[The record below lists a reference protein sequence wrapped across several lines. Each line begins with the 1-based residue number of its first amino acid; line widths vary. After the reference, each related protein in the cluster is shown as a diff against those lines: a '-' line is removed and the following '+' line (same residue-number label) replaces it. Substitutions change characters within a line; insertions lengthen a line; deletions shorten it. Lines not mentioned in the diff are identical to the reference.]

1 LSLHGKTITNRKRVQ
16 ADCNMEGMSIQGAVR
31 SDVVHAYQSSVL
43 SSVPATIVVLPQIS
57 LARRLGG
64 AQGRRP
70 EPTMT
75 NWGNARKTC
84 AIIPHGPARHS
95 RAQPTRASCLQG
107 CLRYIDFRHNTETI
121 AALLMTTH
129 KIDAY
134 RTARLHGALTSQEIA
149 KHVKYCLKP
158 VKAPGLDKCLHELLK
173 TITDEDFLIS

>member
-1 LSLHGKTITNRKRVQ
+1 MMTHGLAEKLSLHGKTITNRKRVQ

-95 RAQPTRASCLQG
+95 RAQLTRASCLLPRVLALYRFPAQHG
-107 CLRYIDFRHNTETI
+107 NNSS
-121 AALLMTTH
+121 AADDHT
-129 KIDAY
+129 
-134 RTARLHGALTSQEIA
+134 
-149 KHVKYCLKP
+149 
-158 VKAPGLDKCLHELLK
+158 
-173 TITDEDFLIS
+173 